1 MSEMIST
8 GQPVKLDGLGTFYPT
23 FECEGAETPE
33 TFSIA
38 EHLKGIHIR
47 FQPEGTKDEELTSR
61 EFMKKCALRRRF
73 PKPDSGSD
81 PDDGNDEP

>member
-1 MSEMIST
+1 M
-8 GQPVKLDGLGTFYPT
+8 
-23 FECEGAETPE
+23 GAGY
-33 TFSIA
+33 F
-38 EHLKGIHIR
+38 HIR

-73 PKPDSGSD
+73 PKPDSSSD